1 MNANAATMNN
11 QLDDAQTEYLS
22 WFGIIRL
29 GLIQTC
35 IGAIVVMTTSTLNRI
50 MVVELALPAMLPGF
64 LVALHYFVQLIRP
77 RMGFS
82 SDQGKNKTP
91 WIIGGMGVLA
101 LGGIGAS
108 IGTVLLASNFILGL
122 AVSTFAFILI
132 GIGVSTSGTSLLAL
146 LAKSVNDQ
154 KRAAAATL
162 VWIMMI
168 FGFAFTSV
176 MIGKY
181 LDPFTP
187 EKVIVIAVCISI
199 ISFVITNIALYKL
212 ESSVTLPY
220 RKEQSNTSMKF
231 KEVIR
236 EVWSDPD
243 IRHFTK
249 FIFLSMLAFSSQD
262 LILEP
267 FAGMVFHYTV
277 GETTSMSGLQHTGV
291 LFGMIFVALTGSS
304 RLRKYVG
311 SLNNM
316 IIYGCIASALAML
329 GLAIGGVIGQSW
341 PLKFNVF
348 ILGFA
353 NGTFSIAAIGSM
365 MRLAVHDGLGKEGI
379 RIGLWGGAQAIAFG
393 LGGLIGAIGSDV
405 ARQLISDTGFSYAV
419 VFLIESFLFVISA
432 KLAMDIKK

>member
-1 MNANAATMNN
+1 MNTNASMINH
-11 QLDDAQTEYLS
+11 QLENSHTDFLS

-64 LVALHYFVQLIRP
+64 LVALHYLVQLIRP

-82 SDQGKNKTP
+82 SDQGKSKTP

-108 IGTVLLASNFILGL
+108 IGTVLLASNLILGL
-122 AVSTFAFILI
+122 AVSTFSFILI

-187 EKVIVIAVCISI
+187 EKIIIIAVTISI
-199 ISFVITNIALYKL
+199 ISLVITNVSLYKL
-212 ESSVTLPY
+212 ESSLTPSVKIEKPTAAM
-220 RKEQSNTSMKF
+220 NF
-231 KEVIR
+231 KAVIR

-291 LFGMIFVALTGSS
+291 LVGMVFVAITGSS
-304 RLRKYVG
+304 KLRKYVG

-316 IIYGCIASALAML
+316 IVYGCMASALAML
-329 GLAIGGVIGQSW
+329 GLAVGGIVGQSW
-341 PLKFNVF
+341 PLKLNVF
-348 ILGFA
+348 ILGLA

-365 MRLAVHDGLGKEGI
+365 MRLAVHDGLGKEGV

-405 ARQLISDTGFSYAV
+405 ARQLISDTGYSYAV

-432 KLAMDIKK
+432 KLALDIKK

>member
-1 MNANAATMNN
+1 MTTTVPTIDSS
-11 QLDDAQTEYLS
+11 LDNVQTEFLS
-22 WFGIIRL
+22 WFGIIRI

-82 SDQGKNKTP
+82 SDQGKSKTP

-132 GIGVSTSGTSLLAL
+132 GVGVSTSGTSLLAL
-146 LAKSVNDQ
+146 LAKSVDDQ

-176 MIGKY
+176 MIGKN

-187 EKVIVIAVCISI
+187 EKIIVIAVTISCIA
-199 ISFVITNIALYKL
+199 FVVTNVALYKL
-212 ESSVTLPY
+212 ESSVTTAV
-220 RKEQSNTSMKF
+220 KQEKANASMRF
-231 KEVIR
+231 QEVIR

-277 GETTSMSGLQHTGV
+277 GQTTSMSGLQHTGV
-291 LFGMIFVALTGSS
+291 LVGMIFVAITGSS

-316 IIYGCIASALAML
+316 IVYGCIASALAMV
-329 GLAIGGVIGQSW
+329 GLAVGGIVGESW
-341 PLKFNVF
+341 PLQFNVF
-348 ILGFA
+348 VLGLA

-393 LGGLIGAIGSDV
+393 LGGLMGAIGSDV
-405 ARQLISDTGFSYAV
+405 ARQLITDTGYSYAL
-419 VFLIESFLFVISA
+419 VFLIESFLFVVSA
-432 KLAMDIKK
+432 KLALDIKK